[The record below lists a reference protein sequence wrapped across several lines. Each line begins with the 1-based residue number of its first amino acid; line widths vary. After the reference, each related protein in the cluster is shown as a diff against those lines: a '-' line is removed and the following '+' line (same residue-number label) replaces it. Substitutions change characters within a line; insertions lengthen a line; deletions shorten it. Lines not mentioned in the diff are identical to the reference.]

1 MKANVEPM
9 ADRVDTGAVQQEVLR
24 HRAQC
29 VGCRSKLPPR
39 GLAWV
44 HRDASGVEHVVCDTC
59 FRAGTFPEELR
70 PEGYLTASQKA
81 ELEARARAEAE
92 AEALSVEAV
101 ESVAHSVAQSLA
113 ETLARSVEETA
124 AAAARK
130 AREEADAYAAAI
142 ANPPEPTVDIAPLE
156 AGTLVGTEAL
166 TAAPG
171 GSGATDPVPDPV
183 SDPVPDPTAASDEGL
198 PEPVVA
204 WSASEEL
211 FQGPPVRVGD
221 GSESPRAKPRIRDA
235 ARASEP
241 DPVPLTVRAGR
252 AQPSDAIGRVLMAAE
267 NRGLVWLG
275 PRTTPEGRTVD
286 HVALSPNGVWLV
298 KTEPPATG
306 RIERRDVGDWF
317 TAEPRLYV
325 GDQDRSE
332 VAVTSAADEV
342 SVARALVA
350 SPLES
355 LPIYRVLCFADVP
368 PAWIERPFEFQ
379 GMWVT
384 WSRHLIEPMLATVHI
399 QRAEVSRLASVL
411 DRILTRA

>member
-1 MKANVEPM
+1 MG
-9 ADRVDTGAVQQEVLR
+9 DRVDTGAVQQEVLR

-44 HRDASGVEHVVCDTC
+44 HRDASGVEQVVCDTC

-70 PEGYLTASQKA
+70 PEGYLTAIQKA

-113 ETLARSVEETA
+113 ETLARSVEESA

-156 AGTLVGTEAL
+156 AGALVGTESPTPAPGEAPS
-166 TAAPG
+166 TEAAP
-171 GSGATDPVPDPV
+171 PV
-183 SDPVPDPTAASDEGL
+183 SESNDDSP

-211 FQGPPVRVGD
+211 FQGPPVRVGE
-221 GSESPRAKPRIRDA
+221 GSEAARAKPRIRDGVRTA
-235 ARASEP
+235 EP

-252 AQPSDAIGRVLMAAE
+252 AQPRDAIGRVLMAAE

-275 PRTTPEGRTVD
+275 PRTTPEGRTID
-286 HVALSPNGVWLV
+286 HVAVSPNGVWLV

-325 GDQDRSE
+325 GDQDRSD
-332 VAVTSAADEV
+332 VAVVSAADEA

-399 QRAEVSRLASVL
+399 HRTEVSRLAGVL